1 MNSIYNTGDYLNNNP
16 SWHSEDS
23 PWKAEQIFKIIQKN
37 FLNPAHICEIG
48 CGSGEILINLNEK
61 IHDANFTGY
70 EISPQAFAICS
81 RKSSSNVNFV
91 SGNLL
96 EDSRAHFD
104 CLLCIDVFEHVE
116 DYLSFLKAL
125 RIKSS
130 YFIFHI
136 PLDMNVS
143 SVLRVHPILHA
154 RSHVGQLHY
163 FSKETALQTL
173 KGCGYKIEDYFYT
186 AGALSLQNHSLK
198 TKIVNLPRKLI
209 YSLNPDMA
217 VRLLGG
223 YSLMVLAKPD

>member
-1 MNSIYNTGDYLNNNP
+1 
-16 SWHSEDS
+16 
-23 PWKAEQIFKIIQKN
+23 
-37 FLNPAHICEIG
+37 
-48 CGSGEILINLNEK
+48 
-61 IHDANFTGY
+61 
-70 EISPQAFAICS
+70 
-81 RKSSSNVNFV
+81 
-91 SGNLL
+91 
-96 EDSRAHFD
+96 
-104 CLLCIDVFEHVE
+104 
-116 DYLSFLKAL
+116 
-125 RIKSS
+125 
-130 YFIFHI
+130 
-136 PLDMNVS
+136 MNVS

-154 RSHVGQLHY
+154 RSHVGHLHY

>member
-116 DYLSFLKAL
+116 
-125 RIKSS
+125 
-130 YFIFHI
+130 
-136 PLDMNVS
+136 
-143 SVLRVHPILHA
+143 
-154 RSHVGQLHY
+154 
-163 FSKETALQTL
+163 
-173 KGCGYKIEDYFYT
+173 YFYT